1 MNGLVDSSQAV
12 NYVDHERLGG
22 LHFCDLPGLGS
33 RPAAF

>member
-12 NYVDHERLGG
+12 NYVNYKRLGG
-22 LHFCDLPGLGS
+22 LPFCDLPGLGS